1 MMTGQGESVWEVS
14 QIYGQSMTKEYGNT
28 KKIVVWPK
36 VMAKVWPKIM
46 AGQGRTVS
54 FNFAKLWQI
63 NVKSMTT
70 ARA

>member
-14 QIYGQSMTKEYGNT
+14 QIYGQSMTIEYGNT
-28 KKIVVWPK
+28 KKIGIWT
-36 VMAKVWPKIM
+36 KIM
-46 AGQGRTVS
+46 AGQARAVS
-54 FNFAKLWQI
+54 FNFARLWQI